1 MNKIFDSIQ
10 GEPLS
15 DVYIKKIMPDVPTML
30 YDELKNIRNIDDI
43 LISNACIILYQIKQ
57 NIGHWVCI
65 LKHGDIYEYFDPYG
79 HKVDYYIGKCMNKT
93 PFLSRLLFGTHKKV
107 ISNNYK
113 YQESKK
119 DIATCGRHV
128 VCRCLLKTIDLK
140 QYYNI
145 FKNTSK
151 IQSDDL
157 VTFITEILEST

>member
-1 MNKIFDSIQ
+1 MDKIFDDIQ
-10 GEPLS
+10 DVPLS
-15 DVYIKKIMPDVPTML
+15 DEYIKKIVPDVPVML
-30 YDELKNIRNIDDI
+30 YDELKRINNIDSI
-43 LISNACIILYQIKQ
+43 LLSGACIILYQIKH
-57 NIGHWVCI
+57 NIGHWICI
-65 LKHGDIYEYFDPYG
+65 LKHGDMYEYFDPYG
-79 HKVDYYIGKCMNKT
+79 HKVDYYINKCLNKT
-93 PFLSRLLFGTHKKV
+93 PYLSRLLFGTRKKV

-128 VCRCLLKTIDLK
+128 VCRCLLKTINLK

-157 VTFITEILEST
+157 VTFITEIIQRT